1 LVAAHDRY
9 HAALVRLTMPL
20 PICYLNGE
28 YLLLADARVSPLD
41 RAFLFG
47 DAVYEVVPVYGGRPF
62 RLREHLDR
70 LARSLAGIRMQPPL
84 SHAEWGEVCGELIAR
99 NGGGDQYLYM
109 QVTRGAEFGRNHA
122 WPEGLKPTLFAFGN
136 ALEPL
141 APALLEQGVAA
152 ITAPETRWARR
163 DIKSTALLANTL
175 LKKLAADAGAYETIM
190 LENGELTEGSST
202 TVHVIAQGR
211 IRTPPNGHHILPGTT
226 RDVVSELARRS
237 GLVSESRRVTDEDLR
252 AADEIWLAFAT
263 RGVLPVT
270 RLDGK
275 PVGAGKPGP
284 LFRQMHS
291 AFLDYIR
298 ELAGTP
304 AL

>member
-1 LVAAHDRY
+1 MTA
-9 HAALVRLTMPL
+9 PL
-20 PICYLNGE
+20 PICYLNGH
-28 YLLLADARVSPLD
+28 YLPLAEARVSPLD

-47 DAVYEVVPVYGGRPF
+47 DAVYEVLPIYASRPF

-70 LARSLAGIRMQPPL
+70 LNRSLTGIRMSAPL
-84 SHAEWGEVCGELIAR
+84 THADWAQLCQELISRNSAR
-99 NGGGDQYLYM
+99 DAYLYL

-122 WPEGLKPTLFAFGN
+122 WPEGLQPTLFAYVT

-141 APALLEQGVAA
+141 SPSFLEQGVSAV
-152 ITAPETRWARR
+152 TGTDTRWARR
-163 DIKSTALLANTL
+163 DIKSTALLANIL
-175 LKKLAADAGAYETIM
+175 LKKLSADAGAFETIM
-190 LENGELTEGSST
+190 IENGELTEGSST
-202 TVHVIAQGR
+202 TVHVVADGV

-226 RDVVSELARRS
+226 RDVVAELAARLSVPSESSR
-237 GLVSESRRVTDEDLR
+237 VSEAELR

-270 RLDGK
+270 TLDGA

-284 LFRQMHS
+284 LFKRMS
-291 AFLDYIR
+291 AAFANYTR
-298 ELAGTP
+298 ELAATP